1 MKLKVMMPV
10 LLGSVMITSAANAG
24 FWDKLN
30 GVLDGAGK
38 VLGTVGAVTGG
49 NSNSGVVRSAPMAQI
64 TDEQKKIIRDNIQ
77 ANTNDRFL
85 NEHILAAKD
94 NIATFLEVMGCQ
106 TDNEKI
112 YAGKVLSS
120 GFFSTGRVTTIPSTK
135 YHPLDQCMT
144 VTSIGRWSV
153 PVRDKLEFEVMFASD
168 VSGESAK
175 RLVTLEK
182 ENGNW
187 LVDHVLSGY

>member
-1 MKLKVMMPV
+1 MKLKVMMPL
-10 LLGSVMITSAANAG
+10 LLGSVMITSTANAS

-38 VLGTVGAVTGG
+38 VLGTVGAVTGA
-49 NSNSGVVRSAPMAQI
+49 SAATAPMAKI
-64 TDEQKKIIRDNIQ
+64 TDEQKQIIRDNIQ
-77 ANTNDRFL
+77 ANTDDRFL

-120 GFFSTGRVTTIPSTK
+120 GFYSTGRVTTIPSTK

-175 RLVTLEK
+175 RLITMEK
-182 ENGNW
+182 ENGKW
-187 LVDHVLSGY
+187 LADHVLSGY